1 MLIDRATIFVRS
13 GKGGNGCLSFRR
25 EKYIPKGGPDGGD
38 GGRGGDVVLVAD
50 PSLDTL
56 LSLTPRP
63 HYRAESGQ
71 GGMGK
76 SRIGRD
82 GADCIIKVPL
92 GTLVF
97 ERETGDLIADISEP
111 EQRLVVAE
119 GGHGGRGN
127 ESFKSSTNQTPRE
140 WTPGGDWV
148 ERTLDLELKLIADVG
163 LVGLPNAGKSTM
175 LRAFS
180 RARPK
185 VADYPFT
192 TLSPH
197 LGIAELSRH
206 RRLVIADIPGL
217 IEGAADG
224 AGLGHDFL
232 RHIERTERIVHVIDV
247 MPFDGSDPASNY
259 RMIRGEL
266 EAYSPTLAEKPETIV
281 LNKIDLVPEQDRVEH
296 IKALVAEMGCDT
308 PPLVMSGLTG
318 EGGDALLEK
327 LWDDI
332 HAAPDA
338 DWPASEG

>member
-1 MLIDRATIFVRS
+1 M
-13 GKGGNGCLSFRR
+13 
-25 EKYIPKGGPDGGD
+25 
-38 GGRGGDVVLVAD
+38 LVAD

-56 LSLTPRP
+56 LPLTPRP
-63 HYRAESGQ
+63 HYRAESGH

-82 GADCIIKVPL
+82 GADCVIKVPL

-97 ERETGDLIADISEP
+97 ERESGDLIADISEP

-140 WTPGGDWV
+140 FTPGGEWI

-163 LVGLPNAGKSTM
+163 LVGLPNAGKST
-175 LRAFS
+175 LLS
-180 RARPK
+180 SISKARPK

-217 IEGAADG
+217 IKGAADG

-247 MPFDGSDPASNY
+247 MPFDGSDPAGNY
-259 RMIRGEL
+259 RMIRSEL
-266 EAYSPTLAEKPETIV
+266 EAYSPALSEKPETLV
-281 LNKIDLVPEQDRVEH
+281 FNKIDLVPKQER
-296 IKALVAEMGCDT
+296 AELITSLTAELGCT
-308 PPLVMSGLTG
+308 TAPLVMSGLTG
-318 EGGDALLEK
+318 EGGEALLEK

-338 DWPASEG
+338 GWSPTSE

>member
-1 MLIDRATIFVRS
+1 M
-13 GKGGNGCLSFRR
+13 SFRR
-25 EKYIPKGGPDGGD
+25 EKFIPKGGPDGGN

-56 LSLTPRP
+56 LPLTPRP

-76 SRIGRD
+76 SCIGRD
-82 GADCIIKVPL
+82 GADCIVKVPL

-97 ERETGDLIADISEP
+97 DRESKALLADISDSQ
-111 EQRLVVAE
+111 QRVIVAE
-119 GGHGGRGN
+119 GGKGGRGN
-127 ESFKSSTNQTPRE
+127 ESFKSSTHQAPRE
-140 WTPGGDWV
+140 STPGGDWV

-175 LRAFS
+175 LRSFS

-206 RRLVIADIPGL
+206 RRLIVADIPGL
-217 IEGAADG
+217 IAGAADG

-232 RHIERTERIVHVIDV
+232 RHIERTERIVHVVDV
-247 MPFDGSDPASNY
+247 MPFDESDPVQNY
-259 RMIRGEL
+259 KTIRGEL
-266 EAYSPTLAEKPETIV
+266 EAYSTILAEKPETIV
-281 LNKIDLVPEQDRVEH
+281 LNKIDLIPEHDREEH
-296 IKALVAEMGCDT
+296 CRAILSGLGTSES
-308 PPLVMSGLTG
+308 PLLLSGLTG
-318 EGGDALLEK
+318 EGGEALLER
-327 LWDDI
+327 LWQAQ
-332 HAAPDA
+332 HGAPDA
-338 DWPASEG
+338 TWEAHEG